1 MGVMLPRLEKGVML
15 PRLGTKRRGFGHA
28 GWSEYWCCGWI
39 DRQSLT
45 YVEIKIVPTPQNFSL
60 TSIKAF
66 AIDRSIPSNRRQ
78 SLLHATPAAIM
89 PSTTT
94 TIGKTR
100 AANAAAA
107 AVDAKKRKSSSSA
120 AASCVSVSSTA
131 IVLADT
137 PPSAIPLAAV
147 SSHNSSRSNEEKQM
161 DKTMTGAATTS
172 AKQKQSTSPS
182 SSSNDAGMEEDRKQK
197 AMEVCTQLCDSS
209 ARPLSFAELV
219 AQGLSAPVSEDDLSK
234 PAKPGTL
241 HHTSYGNRSFENS
254 RRFEERREKVME
266 NHKGKSIDEAI
277 EDHAAHKIN
286 FTAPVVKAAGEAL
299 GLQGHL
305 KKASRAKKGHEKK
318 MGAILP
324 PTSELALPQQ
334 HSGLSG
340 EDLANINYRCAYMGT
355 TGVAAGYKHGELGTI
370 VNAHG
375 KTADAAR
382 SKATK
387 ALQAA
392 GLIPVQVSKN
402 MKKEIPKLCLNQG
415 KPDSIPANSLR
426 LIDKDNNSID
436 HSNKTDFKRN
446 LHRAHGFEILQN
458 FDAVVAIFYK
468 SEANTAGKDKKEW
481 KALRN
486 KFMSLLKNKRADIRF
501 TVERILDGEVVHLG
515 PANKRLKLAGYRF

>member
-1 MGVMLPRLEKGVML
+1 
-15 PRLGTKRRGFGHA
+15 
-28 GWSEYWCCGWI
+28 
-39 DRQSLT
+39 
-45 YVEIKIVPTPQNFSL
+45 
-60 TSIKAF
+60 
-66 AIDRSIPSNRRQ
+66 
-78 SLLHATPAAIM
+78 
-89 PSTTT
+89 
-94 TIGKTR
+94 
-100 AANAAAA
+100 
-107 AVDAKKRKSSSSA
+107 
-120 AASCVSVSSTA
+120 
-131 IVLADT
+131 
-137 PPSAIPLAAV
+137 
-147 SSHNSSRSNEEKQM
+147 
-161 DKTMTGAATTS
+161 
-172 AKQKQSTSPS
+172 
-182 SSSNDAGMEEDRKQK
+182 
-197 AMEVCTQLCDSS
+197 
-209 ARPLSFAELV
+209 
-219 AQGLSAPVSEDDLSK
+219 
-234 PAKPGTL
+234 
-241 HHTSYGNRSFENS
+241 
-254 RRFEERREKVME
+254 ME

-515 PANKRLKLAGYRF
+515 PANKRLKLAGYRFKFVEDEETKPRFELADEVFQSVLKNGAVSLPKSKRKPVAKSAKSKRKPAAKSDGKSVAKSDGKPAATKKRRKVDGSRKVDDSAVGKDDWDRGYESDSGSIHSSLDKDMKMTSEEDAEIDWVPGMD